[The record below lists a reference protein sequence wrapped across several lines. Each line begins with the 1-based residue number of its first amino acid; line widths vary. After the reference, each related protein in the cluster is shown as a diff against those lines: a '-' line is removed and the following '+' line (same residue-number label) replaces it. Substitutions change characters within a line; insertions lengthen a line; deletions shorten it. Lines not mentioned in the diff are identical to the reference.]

1 MFTLTKGVKPM
12 IYIITGAFILLDF
25 ITGLVK
31 AFKTKQFTSSVMRQ
45 GLFHKA
51 GSVLVLMFGALVDYA
66 QTYIDLGISLPVATT
81 ICIYICL
88 MEIGSIIENV
98 CEINPRIMPNKLQS
112 YFQKL
117 NSKKENNEKDVDEL
131 DDSHGKE
138 G

>member
-1 MFTLTKGVKPM
+1 M

-51 GSVLVLMFGALVDYA
+51 GSVLVVMFGALVDYA
-66 QTYIDLGISLPVATT
+66 QIYIDLGVSLPVATT
-81 ICIYICL
+81 ICVYICL

-98 CEINPRIMPNKLQS
+98 CEINPRIVPNKIQS

-117 NSKKENNEKDVDEL
+117 NSKENDEKDVDNL
-131 DDSHGKE
+131 DDSHGSE

>member
-1 MFTLTKGVKPM
+1 MV
-12 IYIITGAFILLDF
+12 YIITGAFILLDF

-51 GSVLVLMFGALVDYA
+51 GSVLVIMFGALVDYA
-66 QTYIDLGISLPVATT
+66 QVYIDLGVSIPVATT
-81 ICIYICL
+81 ICVYICL

-98 CEINPRIMPNKLQS
+98 CVINPRIIPNKLQS

-117 NSKKENNEKDVDEL
+117 NSAKQSEKGEDDEL
-131 DDSHGKE
+131 HSKKG
-138 G
+138 

>member
-1 MFTLTKGVKPM
+1 MFTLTKGAKPM

-51 GSVLVLMFGALVDYA
+51 GSVLVVMFGALVDYA
-66 QTYIDLGISLPVATT
+66 QIYIDLGVSLPVATT
-81 ICIYICL
+81 ICVYICL

-98 CEINPRIMPNKLQS
+98 CEINPRIVPNKIQS

-117 NSKKENNEKDVDEL
+117 NSKENDEKDVDNL
-131 DDSHGKE
+131 DDSHGSE

>member
-1 MFTLTKGVKPM
+1 M
-12 IYIITGAFILLDF
+12 IYLITGAFILMDF
-25 ITGLVK
+25 ITGLLK
-31 AFKTKQFTSSVMRQ
+31 AFKTKQFDSSVMRQ

-51 GSVLVLMFGALVDYA
+51 GSILVVMFGALVDYA
-66 QTYIDLGISLPVATT
+66 QVYIDLGVSLPVATT

-98 CEINPRIMPNKLQS
+98 CVINPRIMPNKLQS

-117 NSKKENNEKDVDEL
+117 NSKETVDENKKKDVDDL
-131 DDSHGKE
+131 DDLHGKK

>member
-1 MFTLTKGVKPM
+1 M

-25 ITGLVK
+25 VTGLVK
-31 AFKTKQFTSSVMRQ
+31 AFKKKEFTSSVMRQ

-51 GSVLVLMFGALVDYA
+51 GSILVVMFGALVDYA
-66 QTYIDLGISLPVATT
+66 QAYIDLGVSIPVATT

-98 CEINPRIMPNKLQS
+98 CVINPRIMPNKLQS

-117 NSKKENNEKDVDEL
+117 NNTKQNEENKEKDVDDL
-131 DDSHGKE
+131 DDLHGKK

>member
-1 MFTLTKGVKPM
+1 M
-12 IYIITGAFILLDF
+12 IYLITGAFILLDF

-51 GSVLVLMFGALVDYA
+51 GSVLVVMFGALVDYA
-66 QTYIDLGISLPVATT
+66 QVYIDLGVSIPVATT

-98 CEINPRIMPNKLQS
+98 CVINPRIMPNKLQS

-117 NSKKENNEKDVDEL
+117 NTKDEAAQENTEKDVDEL
-131 DDSHGKE
+131 DEIHGKK